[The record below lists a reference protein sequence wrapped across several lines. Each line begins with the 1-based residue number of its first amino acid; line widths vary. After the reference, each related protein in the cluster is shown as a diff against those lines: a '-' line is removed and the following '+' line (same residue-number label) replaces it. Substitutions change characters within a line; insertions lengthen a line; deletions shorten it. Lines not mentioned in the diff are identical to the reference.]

1 MSTPQYYVANLDSTK
16 EQASV
21 SFYSERSLHGSYT
34 RRGTIGLYDLIDITV
49 PESGYYTIKAQQGWT
64 SNVSMSYVPSL
75 SDVDTRLNGGVT
87 EYNLKLDD
95 NNAWSHGWYGSI
107 NYWSPERKHMLPA
120 IALYTNVDHL
130 TGWFFSTQRSL
141 SFRYSTNR
149 YSTYQAGDNKCIGQG
164 IPLMDEDTG
173 RKPAVVNY
181 YNYYDYQTL
190 SSTEV
195 KVCDYGNG
203 EGRDFVYL
211 SAGHTYTLL
220 ATQVPSNGPLER
232 KSAYSSFYSTSGSIQ
247 SLTAHGQYG
256 ITVEKISHVTYPGLS
271 SSEGGLY
278 IGNPVDRTGSAY
290 NTATVNN
297 LRQFTEEFNGETF
310 VVTVLRQPTF
320 LGSFQEANY
329 DLAPGEYWSGDELF
343 EIYYNKWS
351 VGYDLD
357 ESSQGTRP
365 VEFNLLAGDLNF
377 GKWIAYVSNG
387 DPATTECD
395 FIITRKADRRA
406 IRVQGELSYANYKSL
421 SCTDVTGMVN
431 TPSLQR
437 LRNLG
442 YV

>member
-21 SFYSERSLHGSYT
+21 SFYSERSSYGSYS

-130 TGWFFSTQRSL
+130 TGWFFSTQPSS
-141 SFRYSTNR
+141 SFRYNTNR
-149 YSTYQAGDNKCIGQG
+149 YSTYNAGDYKCIGQG
-164 IPLMDEDTG
+164 MPLMDEDTG
-173 RKPAVVNY
+173 RKPAVENY

-220 ATQVPSNGPLER
+220 ATQVPSHGPLQR
-232 KSAYSSFYSTSGSIQ
+232 KDGNSSFSSTESIQ

-256 ITVEKISHVTYPGLS
+256 ITVEKIPHVNNPALS

-278 IGNPVDRTGSAY
+278 FSDNTGRFAITELNYFIAPDVNIRDENDVVIKRSTYLTNADNYLSA
-290 NTATVNN
+290 T
-297 LRQFTEEFNGETF
+297 
-310 VVTVLRQPTF
+310 
-320 LGSFQEANY
+320 
-329 DLAPGEYWSGDELF
+329 ELF
-343 EIYYNKWS
+343 EVYFNKWS
-351 VGYDLD
+351 IEYDLD
-357 ESSQGTRP
+357 ESNAYGIPLQ
-365 VEFNLLAGDLNF
+365 FNLIAGGLNF
-377 GKWIAYVSNG
+377 GKWLAWVGQG

-421 SCTDVTGMVN
+421 SCTDVTETVN

-437 LRNLG
+437 IRNLG